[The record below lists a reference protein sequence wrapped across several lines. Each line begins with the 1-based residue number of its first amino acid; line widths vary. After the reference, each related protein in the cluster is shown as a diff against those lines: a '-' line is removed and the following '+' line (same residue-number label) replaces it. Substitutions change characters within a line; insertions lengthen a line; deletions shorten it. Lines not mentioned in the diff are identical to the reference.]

1 MWPHTSVSSSLKWKS
16 KTQTLLR
23 FQKEFQNN
31 LCNISWSL
39 AQEKHH
45 SMTTASFLAASLP
58 VSFWDMPGGRR
69 PRHLPQQHSPRSTQG
84 HWSTACSVLSHSL
97 EPCGLRPTRFLW
109 PWDFPGK
116 NAGVGCHFLL
126 LRIFPAQGSN
136 PRSVHWQV
144 DSITETL
151 RKTTPPLEITATG
164 LAVKKNENSEFNSI
178 IQGTSL
184 KRPDREFR
192 TRDGRGTLCSAFCLF
207 SESAYYQ
214 HWQINSNYQIKVVIL
229 TAW

>member
-1 MWPHTSVSSSLKWKS
+1 
-16 KTQTLLR
+16 
-23 FQKEFQNN
+23 
-31 LCNISWSL
+31 
-39 AQEKHH
+39 
-45 SMTTASFLAASLP
+45 MTTASFLAAGLP
-58 VSFWDMPGGRR
+58 VSSGTCQGEGGLGTFPSSIPYEVHKATDGR
-69 PRHLPQQHSPRSTQG
+69 PAQYCPTLR
-84 HWSTACSVLSHSL
+84 
-97 EPCGLRPTRFLW
+97 PCGLRPTRFLW

-136 PRSVHWQV
+136 PRSMHWQE

-151 RKTTPPLEITATG
+151 RKTTPPLEITATS

-178 IQGTSL
+178 IQRPSL

-214 HWQINSNYQIKVVIL
+214 HLQINSNYQIKVVIP
-229 TAW
+229 TA